1 MRELPEIE
9 TYRRDLEREV
19 VGKKIKLAHAESMA
33 LLPRYSNR
41 KSFFGQLPGVKI
53 TSVARRSKNL
63 VFGLDSEQFLIVI
76 LGDTGRLRRNANKD
90 PLDDGT
96 EIVLTFTQHG
106 QLRIIDREGNADVFL
121 IDDDEL
127 DEQVPYDLGLDA
139 IDETISWTQFG
150 ELLMSSDMKLKDFL
164 SDSNV
169 IVGLGDLYGDETLF
183 AAGLR
188 YDRMSST
195 LSTQEIRRLYRGLV
209 ETMHDA
215 VKYRGTTLEDDDYTD
230 LSGEAGVFG
239 DHVQVYGK
247 EGALSPRSRAPIV
260 RAKFGK
266 RWVYFCE
273 TQM

>member
-19 VGKKIKLAHAESMA
+19 VGKKIKAADAESMS

-41 KSFFGQLPGVKI
+41 KSFLSGLPGLKI
-53 TSVARRSKNL
+53 TAVARRGKVL
-63 VFGLDSEQFLIVI
+63 VFDLDNEQSIVVV
-76 LGDTGRLRRNANKD
+76 LGDTGRLRRNANKAAV
-90 PLDDGT
+90 DDGT
-96 EIVLTFTQHG
+96 EVTITFTQHG
-106 QLRIIDREGNADVFL
+106 QLRIIDREGKAETFIIPTEEVVD
-121 IDDDEL
+121 
-127 DEQVPYDLGLDA
+127 QVPLESGLDA

-150 ELLMSSDMKLKDFL
+150 ELLMSNEMKLKDFL
-164 SDSNV
+164 CDSSV
-169 IVGLGDLYGDETLF
+169 VVGLGDLYSDEILF

-188 YDRMSST
+188 YDRMSPT

-215 VKYRGTTLEDDDYTD
+215 VKYRGTTLEADDYTD
-230 LSGEAGVFG
+230 LSGEPGVFG

-247 EGALSPRSRAPIV
+247 DGDLSPRSRAPIV
-260 RAKFGK
+260 RTKFGK
-266 RWVYFCE
+266 RWVYYCE